1 MTYRENLDND
11 MLFGK
16 RNDPDNQK
24 TFVKPRKNL
33 YFEKRYAANQNKVI
47 PLRDILA
54 GWGYMRLYPELIK
67 QMERRVKE
75 GEVGIVGFTGY
86 ESDLAKNKEQQRV
99 LDFTIADEITGKP
112 DLVGGIVFKN
122 GKMSFHT

>member
-33 YFEKRYAANQNKVI
+33 YFEKRYLSKKDKVI
-47 PLRDILA
+47 PLKDIVE
-54 GWGYMRLYPELIK
+54 GWGYDYSKLIK
-67 QMERRVKE
+67 QMDLRVKE

-112 DLVGGIVFKN
+112 DLVGGIVFQN

>member
-33 YFEKRYAANQNKVI
+33 YFEKRYLSKKDKVI
-47 PLRDILA
+47 PLKDIVE
-54 GWGYMRLYPELIK
+54 GWGYDYSKLIK
-67 QMERRVKE
+67 QMDLRVKE

-99 LDFTIADEITGKP
+99 LDFTIADEITGKQY
-112 DLVGGIVFKN
+112 LVGGIVFQN